1 MNLSEFSQKPTTSSP
16 PQDWPASC
24 SGYQFSASGA
34 QTPSGSPAAGPRTT
48 WRPPPRNH
56 VRSPIL
62 WCPLTLRYQ
71 LFRGASTK
79 LSSKSAT
86 IPTPPHIH
94 RERSLLF
101 RQLPS
106 PRWTRSKFLTI
117 LIVFEIVIR
126 TGAPAAFRRVP
137 QVLELQEVGPFAPE
151 AKKGGRKSPSQGHQT
166 LGAAGIEKERG
177 KDRGEARGAWHRPR
191 PSSHSLRATWRR
203 LRAVST
209 PARYPRGPGCQATP
223 PAPRRLRPPPS
234 DNPTL
239 LAKGTS
245 FQTVSLL
252 VNTVRGGGGGT
263 SAENTGLR
271 RSCPASATAWKA
283 LLAETRN
290 ARTAGLRLLPNF

>member
-1 MNLSEFSQKPTTSSP
+1 M
-16 PQDWPASC
+16 
-24 SGYQFSASGA
+24 
-34 QTPSGSPAAGPRTT
+34 
-48 WRPPPRNH
+48 
-56 VRSPIL
+56 
-62 WCPLTLRYQ
+62 
-71 LFRGASTK
+71 
-79 LSSKSAT
+79 
-86 IPTPPHIH
+86 
-94 RERSLLF
+94 
-101 RQLPS
+101 
-106 PRWTRSKFLTI
+106 
-117 LIVFEIVIR
+117 
-126 TGAPAAFRRVP
+126 
-137 QVLELQEVGPFAPE
+137 
-151 AKKGGRKSPSQGHQT
+151 
-166 LGAAGIEKERG
+166 
-177 KDRGEARGAWHRPR
+177 
-191 PSSHSLRATWRR
+191 
-203 LRAVST
+203 ST